1 MYIAF
6 KWLTALAVILW
17 LALCCVDIYLKECKK
32 KITLDTSVKPYY
44 VFAKYT
50 NGSIPIE
57 RNFKTKDK
65 ANWKYMKQ
73 NHRQQN
79 IAFLHYIT
87 FLAGAFAVSIF
98 HKKTEIIKYT
108 QNHITKTNILKG
120 IKWVNMTTS
129 AIHLK
134 ETAVFASVATLN
146 YLKFL
151 WGSARHLAAVAFN
164 KPGEA
169 QNINSTL
176 LKRVKEIGQDRKTL
190 GQLLLAAINDNKNI
204 RLRCQSETTAKNRLM
219 QYIEET
225 QKLIKE
231 NRTRYVNFQQLYSV
245 THKENVFL
253 RSRIKKLVSEK
264 EDAEKNLMTLINEVY
279 RSQNTNLKAYCARF
293 IVHTKKNLLNKD
305 VNAEIRKFLQKS
317 NEPTSVASRG
327 VGDQLGNIMLSG
339 TSSLPECSLRVTDLF
354 HDDINLVR
362 LVSDAPKLR
371 GLPGECVWTVK
382 DKNGIIEKLY
392 EYDYETDYDN
402 GDTIRRI
409 REYSVYHDKDWLLD
423 QTNVI
428 PKLPDCPSL
437 SASAVRIRLDVK
449 PLTNMGFLTRSKQFK
464 SFLENSPGCVPSKTS
479 ASPLSCG

>member
-1 MYIAF
+1 
-6 KWLTALAVILW
+6 
-17 LALCCVDIYLKECKK
+17 
-32 KITLDTSVKPYY
+32 
-44 VFAKYT
+44 
-50 NGSIPIE
+50 
-57 RNFKTKDK
+57 
-65 ANWKYMKQ
+65 MKQ
-73 NHRQQN
+73 NYRQQS
-79 IAFLHYIT
+79 IAFLHYVT

-108 QNHITKTNILKG
+108 QNRISKTTILKV
-120 IKWVNMTTS
+120 IKWMSMTT
-129 AIHLK
+129 AAKHLK
-134 ETAVFASVATLN
+134 ETAMCGSVATLN
-146 YLKFL
+146 YLKIL
-151 WGSARHLAAVAFN
+151 WGAAKHLTAAAFN
-164 KPGEA
+164 KPSDA

-190 GQLLLAAINDNKNI
+190 GQLLLAAINENKNI

-219 QYIEET
+219 QYIEDT

-279 RSQNTNLKAYCARF
+279 RSQNNNLKAYCTRF

-305 VNAEIRKFLQKS
+305 VNAEIQKFLQKS
-317 NEPTSVASRG
+317 KEPAGVTSRSID
-327 VGDQLGNIMLSG
+327 DQLGIMLSG
-339 TSSLPECSLRVTDLF
+339 TSSLPECSLRVTDLL
-354 HDDINLVR
+354 HDDVNLVR

-382 DKNGIIEKLY
+382 DKNGLIEKLY

-423 QTNVI
+423 QT
-428 PKLPDCPSL
+428 K
-437 SASAVRIRLDVK
+437 
-449 PLTNMGFLTRSKQFK
+449 
-464 SFLENSPGCVPSKTS
+464 
-479 ASPLSCG
+479 